1 MRVIGSGIVEGSLQA
16 VYRVRLLITLH
27 LLSEG
32 FQDKRNGP
40 RTVQHWGLFCYSLRY
55 SPVAAVGYR
64 LPRQIYHGFLHKSR
78 GVPLTQVR
86 FWLYLKRKGIKK
98 YRTLTD

>member
-1 MRVIGSGIVEGSLQA
+1 MRVIGSRNVEGSLQA

-40 RTVQHWGLFCYSLRY
+40 SQLPWGLSEPPYSHE
-55 SPVAAVGYR
+55 GR
-64 LPRQIYHGFLHKSR
+64 LP
-78 GVPLTQVR
+78 PLTSAISIAR
-86 FWLYLKRKGIKK
+86 FYDYCKK
-98 YRTLTD
+98 ASTY